1 MYPGEFVSD
10 LNWRLGL
17 IKARLLL
24 SRSITS
30 RLLALACQLV
40 AVPREFFFYF
50 QQFEPRFQPLFVCS
64 GLCVVIVLSPLVAFT
79 LCLAF
84 GCHALYLARGIEGV
98 GVTSV
103 TGFRWTL

>member
-10 LNWRLGL
+10 LNWRLSL

-24 SRSITS
+24 SRSRTS

-40 AVPREFFFYF
+40 AAPRELLFCF
-50 QQFEPRFQPLFVCS
+50 QQFEPRFEPLFACS
-64 GLCVVIVLSPLVAFT
+64 GLVCRHCVFS
-79 LCLAF
+79 LCLVF